1 MKKKILVIED
11 DQSIAELERD
21 YLEANEFEVDI
32 FDDGKAGLHA
42 ALAHDYAL
50 ILLDIML
57 PQEDGFQV
65 CRSVRQQKNTPII
78 LVSAK
83 REDIDKIRG
92 LGLGAND
99 YIVKPFNPSEMVAR
113 VKSQIANY
121 ERLTQGVLKQQASI
135 QFQNLYINLESHEV
149 YVNDELVFLPNKEY
163 ELLVFLAQHVNIVF
177 RKEQLF
183 EKIWG
188 LDAIGEINTVTVH
201 INRIR
206 DKIEQDSGNPQFIE
220 TVWGSGYRF
229 KKQ

>member
-32 FDDGKAGLHA
+32 LDDGKAGLHA

-121 ERLTQGVLKQQASI
+121 ERLTQGVQKQQASI